1 MKKTITQPLPASHS
15 KALTTHAPHGATI
28 EPPSVINN
36 EESAGELGPPRPPA
50 SLPLVILAWLGVL
63 AALYFARDML
73 IPIVLALL
81 LALLLMPLVRKLR
94 SWRVPDLASAFV
106 LVGAVVLLF
115 GVGVLMLAGQAQQWL
130 ADAPSVLNR
139 ASQLIPTESGP
150 FKHLKR
156 TTDAVQEITRDETEA
171 KPLQVEVA
179 SSDGALAALGV
190 STHFAGA
197 AVIVFVLAFFMLA
210 FNSQLLNQAVESR
223 EAFNEKRS
231 VVQLVRNV
239 ENGVSRYLFTV
250 TAINCGLGLAAG
262 IMLWLMK
269 IPNPV
274 LWGVVVATMNYV
286 PHVGAFI
293 CLVVLFLVG
302 AVAHESLTWGLA
314 TAGAFVL
321 LTSLESYFITPMIL
335 SRSLQLSPLA
345 IILAILF
352 WGWMW
357 GIAGGLMAAPLLEM
371 MKITCDQFES
381 LHGVAAFLS
390 GESSTTNNANK
401 AAATAA

>member
-1 MKKTITQPLPASHS
+1 
-15 KALTTHAPHGATI
+15 
-28 EPPSVINN
+28 
-36 EESAGELGPPRPPA
+36 
-50 SLPLVILAWLGVL
+50 VILASLGVL

-81 LALLLMPLVRKLR
+81 LALLLMPLVRKMR
-94 SWRVPDLASAFV
+94 AWRVPDLVSAFV
-106 LVGAVVLLF
+106 LVSAVVLLF

-130 ADAPSVLNR
+130 ADAPSMLNR
-139 ASQLIPTESGP
+139 ASLLIPTESGP

-156 TTDAVQEITRDETEA
+156 TTDAVQDITRDETEA

-179 SSDGALAALGV
+179 SSDDVLAAVGV

-223 EAFNEKRS
+223 EAFNEKRN
-231 VVQLVRNV
+231 VVQLMRNV

-262 IMLWLMK
+262 IILWMMK

-357 GIAGGLMAAPLLEM
+357 GIAGGLMAAPLLAM
-371 MKITCDQFES
+371 IKITCDQFES
-381 LHGVAAFLS
+381 LHGVAAFLA
-390 GESSTTNNANK
+390 GESSTANNPNK
-401 AAATAA
+401 SATAAA